1 MYWFWLVPT
10 INNVNMFNECN
21 VDELIVRVLNDV
33 LKKSDYRVFNLE
45 VPLVDQQ
52 NGRTIIRTIIKNKS
66 LY

>member
-10 INNVNMFNECN
+10 INNVDMFNECN

-45 VPLVDQQ
+45 VPLVDQ
-52 NGRTIIRTIIKNKS
+52 
-66 LY
+66 